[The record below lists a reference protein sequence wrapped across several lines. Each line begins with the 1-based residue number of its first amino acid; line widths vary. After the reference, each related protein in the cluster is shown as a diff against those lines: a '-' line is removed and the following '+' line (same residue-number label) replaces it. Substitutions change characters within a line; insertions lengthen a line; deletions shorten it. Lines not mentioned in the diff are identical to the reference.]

1 MKLQEIMVKEVVQAA
16 PEESVAAAAK
26 RMRERVVGC
35 LVVTSAGAVK
45 GIVTDRDLLDC
56 LARDHDPY
64 QCKVSVHMHRP
75 VTVLRP
81 EEEHTTAAAVMRSK
95 RIKRLPIAKDGKL
108 LGIVSMS
115 DLARIASEEATR
127 LRSSLSF
134 FTAVVHAQSS
144 QSSAVGASAT
154 GGPTRPAGSLVNSN
168 SRLESLEIGGPG

>member
-26 RMRERVVGC
+26 RMRERAVGC
-35 LVVTSAGAVK
+35 LVVTLAGALK
-45 GIVTDRDLLDC
+45 GIVTDRDLLAC

-64 QCKVSVHMHRP
+64 QCKISAHMHRP
-75 VTVLRP
+75 VVVLRP
-81 EEEHTTAAAVMRSK
+81 EEEHTTAADVMRSK

-115 DLARIASEEATR
+115 DLAAMASEEAAK

-134 FTAVVHAQSS
+134 FMAVVHAQSS
-144 QSSAVGASAT
+144 QSGTVGASAA
-154 GGPTRPAGSLVNSN
+154 GRPDRPAGSLDDSN
-168 SRLESLEIGGPG
+168 NRPAFLDIGGPG